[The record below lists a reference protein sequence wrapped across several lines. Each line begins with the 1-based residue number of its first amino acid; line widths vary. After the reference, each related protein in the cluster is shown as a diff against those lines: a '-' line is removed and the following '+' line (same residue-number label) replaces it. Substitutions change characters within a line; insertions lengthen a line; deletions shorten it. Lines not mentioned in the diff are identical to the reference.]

1 MIQTWGGVKE
11 LRVDNLTGS
20 SHYNNLYLRRENSPL
35 GPAIGPVTLDH
46 VNLFGYVNP
55 SGWDIPATL
64 RAMSIGTQ
72 PADTDC
78 DAAGNHCGPS
88 NDESATNCQLS
99 AAVNLIER
107 VRRPAG
113 RRQAAAV
120 HVADRLHGHAGCASR
135 SCRPMARAPPG
146 PRWTSTVRCSS
157 GPPPGGDFVPAGS
170 VGLGYTS
177 PGYQTP

>member
-1 MIQTWGGVKE
+1 M
-11 LRVDNLTGS
+11 TGS

-78 DAAGNHCGPS
+78 DAAT
-88 NDESATNCQLS
+88 AT
-99 AAVNLIER
+99 AAR
-107 VRRPAG
+107 PTTSRRPT
-113 RRQAAAV
+113 
-120 HVADRLHGHAGCASR
+120 ASSAQR
-135 SCRPMARAPPG
+135 
-146 PRWTSTVRCSS
+146 
-157 GPPPGGDFVPAGS
+157 
-170 VGLGYTS
+170 
-177 PGYQTP
+177 